1 MTEGQGFD
9 TCRMHT
15 MRERERERERER
27 VRFYCDAGVSF
38 NFQVILMAMVLG
50 WGVLVLFIAT
60 GKSILMLTF

>member
-15 MRERERERERER
+15 MRERERER